1 MQMHEVQ
8 HSSRPKKTRVGRGG
22 IRGKTSGRGHK
33 GQKARAGG
41 SPRPE
46 IRDMIKKI
54 PKQRGHGKNR
64 AKTVNS
70 GRTEAQVVNLH
81 DLVNLTGDVVSPSTL
96 SEQGLVSKNGGKQP
110 LVKILGNGE
119 IDRAVT
125 VTDCHVSKSAAE
137 KIAKA
142 GGKVTS

>member
-1 MQMHEVQ
+1 
-8 HSSRPKKTRVGRGG
+8 
-22 IRGKTSGRGHK
+22 
-33 GQKARAGG
+33 
-41 SPRPE
+41 
-46 IRDMIKKI
+46 MIKKI

-70 GRTEAQVVNLH
+70 GRVEAQVVNLH

-125 VTDCHVSKSAAE
+125 VTDCQVSKSAAE

-142 GGKVTS
+142 GGEVS